1 MKLTNEQLATAICGK
16 VLSRMKLSRE
26 TCLHIIPLG
35 GRASYFNVWSICMII
50 IAPYFGGIF
59 IAPSMYSFKIFEGGF
74 FVMKNKRII
83 ALLLLC
89 ALMLAAILTGC
100 ATTNEIAHK
109 GTSDKA
115 QTTQTTPKPTLET
128 TPEIK
133 DNAIIVTDMA
143 GREIKLDE
151 PATQVIAL
159 FPSDCEI
166 LYAIGAGETL
176 VGRGE
181 YCDYPQDVFDVPV
194 VQSGANTNIEQIINL
209 NPQVL
214 LMSTMDQTEEQVAA
228 LEAAGIK
235 VVVSK
240 ETDIE
245 GVYTAI
251 SMIGTLMDK
260 KTEAETIINS
270 MKEAFSEVALKS
282 VGKEEKTI
290 YFEVSPLEYGL
301 WTAGRGTFMNEIAEI
316 LGLKNCFDD
325 INGWGAI
332 SEEQVIERNPDY
344 IVTITMYFGEG
355 PRPED
360 EIMNRAGWE
369 SVTAVK
375 NGAILNFQNNELSR
389 PIPRLADGAKILYD
403 FVYDSDELGVK

>member
-1 MKLTNEQLATAICGK
+1 MLTS
-16 VLSRMKLSRE
+16 V
-26 TCLHIIPLG
+26 
-35 GRASYFNVWSICMII
+35 
-50 IAPYFGGIF
+50 
-59 IAPSMYSFKIFEGGF
+59 
-74 FVMKNKRII
+74 
-83 ALLLLC
+83 
-89 ALMLAAILTGC
+89 LTGC
-100 ATTNEIAHK
+100 SKVNEMTPQKTFEQTPSVKSTPDSTTKTKE
-109 GTSDKA
+109 
-115 QTTQTTPKPTLET
+115 P
-128 TPEIK
+128 
-133 DNAIIVTDMA
+133 AIIVTDMA
-143 GREIKLDE
+143 GREVKLDG
-151 PATQVIAL
+151 PVTRVVAL

-181 YCDYPQDVFDVPV
+181 YCDYPQEVLDVPA
-194 VQSGANTNIEQIINL
+194 VQSGANTNIEQIISL
-209 NPQVL
+209 NPQVV

-228 LEAAGIK
+228 LEAAGIE

-260 KTEAETIINS
+260 NIEAETIIES
-270 MKEAFSEVALKS
+270 MKDTFFELSSKAT
-282 VGKEEKTI
+282 GNEEKTI

-301 WTAGRGTFMNEIAEI
+301 WTAGNGTFMNEIAQM
-316 LGLKNCFDD
+316 LGLKNCFGD

-344 IVTITMYFGEG
+344 IVTIAMYFGEG